1 MISIIM
7 WLAIAALTSFY
18 YFCVRPMKYWKR
30 RGVHEAG
37 NPSWLFGDILRN
49 MLGLEGFTTTI
60 DRGYKNSPDLR
71 YFGMYTFVKPLLVVK
86 DPDLIKEITVK
97 AFDNF
102 ADHRDVMP
110 VEADPLWGKNLFQ
123 LKGEDWRYMR
133 PLMSPSFTSGKIK
146 TMFGLMSECAENLVD
161 YFKNKKEPSIELDV
175 LDATTRYTNDVIA
188 KIAFGVS
195 VDSLKNPNNEFFR
208 TARRATDANSIR
220 LALSA
225 FASFILPGSLM
236 KILGLKFFEDDVKNY
251 FSNVLQDS
259 IRTRKNSGTYCSDL
273 IDSLL
278 EAQSAAK
285 KDKSL
290 RKLDDIDILA
300 QSMIFFLGGFDTVS
314 KLLGFLC
321 YELAINRDVQDR
333 LRKEILDV
341 ISENDGK
348 ITYDAVMKMGYLD
361 LVISES
367 LRKWPIMGGMDRMCT
382 KSYKIEPVNP
392 GEQPLIIEKGTQMW
406 LSVWSIHHDAKY
418 FPNPEK
424 FDPERFTEERK
435 AEIYP
440 YSYIPFG
447 FGPRTCIGQ
456 RFSLLKCKIIIINI
470 ISNFEL
476 EPCQK
481 TKIPLGLL
489 QRGFLVNPEVDI
501 ILNLDQISA
510 TLAY

>member
-1 MISIIM
+1 MIPIIM
-7 WLAIAALTSFY
+7 WLAIAALASFY
-18 YFCVRPMKYWKR
+18 YFCVRPMTYWKKK
-30 RGVHEAG
+30 GVHQGG
-37 NPSWLFGDILRN
+37 NPSWLIGDSLRN
-49 MLGLEGFTTTI
+49 ILGLECFITTI
-60 DRGYKNSPDLR
+60 DNGYKKTPDLR
-71 YFGMYTFVKPLLVVK
+71 YFGMYTFVKPLLVIK

-123 LKGEDWRYMR
+123 LKVEDWRYMR

-146 TMFGLMSECAENLVD
+146 TMFGLMSECAENMVNH
-161 YFKNKKEPSIELDV
+161 FKNKKESSIELDV

-195 VDSLKNPNNEFFR
+195 VDSLKNPNNEFLN
-208 TARRATDANSIR
+208 TARRATDLTR
-220 LALSA
+220 FKLTLSA
-225 FASFILPGSLM
+225 FASFVLPGYLM
-236 KILGLKFFEDDVKNY
+236 KMLGLKFFEDDVKNY

-259 IRTRKNSGTYCSDL
+259 IRMRKKSGTYSSDL

-285 KDKSL
+285 KDNSL
-290 RKLDDIDILA
+290 RKLEDDDILS

-321 YELAINRDVQDR
+321 YELAINKEVQDK

-341 ISENDGK
+341 IKKNDGK
-348 ITYDAVMKMGYLD
+348 HTYDAIMKMEYLD
-361 LVISES
+361 MVISES
-367 LRKWPIMGGMDRMCT
+367 LRKWPIMGGMDRICT

-392 GEQPLIIEKGTQMW
+392 GEQPVIIEKGTYMW
-406 LSVWSIHHDAKY
+406 LSVWSLHHDAKY

-424 FDPERFTEERK
+424 FDPERFNEERK

-456 RFSLLKCKIIIINI
+456 RFSLLKCKIIIMHI

-481 TKIPLGLL
+481 TKIPLGLFEKA
-489 QRGFLVNPEVDI
+489 FLVSPEVDI
-501 ILNLDQISA
+501 ILNLKKIA
-510 TLAY
+510 